1 MTPTRS
7 IDLNCDLGEAAGHD
21 AQVMP
26 LISSANIASGG
37 HAGDRKTMTET
48 VMLAREHGVAIGCHP
63 GHADRPHFGRRML
76 PISPTAAADLVA
88 GQLAS
93 LAEIAGDGLRHLKL
107 HGSLYHQVG
116 NDEPL
121 AVAVSRR
128 LAAEWPHLLLF
139 AASGS
144 RLAIIAR
151 DEGLR
156 VAAEAFADRRYTASG
171 SLLPRSDDSGLI
183 AVPETSA
190 AQAVAIATTGC
201 LRTACGADLFLSA
214 DTICVHGD
222 GPDPA
227 AHLRAIHEAFAAAG
241 ILIQHPAATTSKE
254 QSQPDE

>member
-1 MTPTRS
+1 MTPTHS

-48 VMLAREHGVAIGCHP
+48 VTLAREHGVAIGCHP
-63 GHADRPHFGRRML
+63 GHADRDHFGRRML
-76 PISPTAAADLVA
+76 PLSPTAAADLVA

-93 LAEIAGDGLRHLKL
+93 LAEIAGDDLRHLKL
-107 HGSLYHQVG
+107 HGGLYHQVG

-121 AVAVSRR
+121 AIAMSRR
-128 LAAEWPHLLLF
+128 LAADWPHLLLF

-144 RLAIIAR
+144 RLATIAR

-156 VAAEAFADRRYTASG
+156 VAVEAFADRRYTASG
-171 SLLPRSDDSGLI
+171 SLLPRSDARGLI
-183 AVPETSA
+183 ADPETAA

-201 LRTACGADLFLSA
+201 LQAACGSDLFLSA

-227 AHLRAIHEAFAAAG
+227 AHLGAIREAFANAR
-241 ILIQHPAATTSKE
+241 ILIQQPAATTSNE
-254 QSQPDE
+254 